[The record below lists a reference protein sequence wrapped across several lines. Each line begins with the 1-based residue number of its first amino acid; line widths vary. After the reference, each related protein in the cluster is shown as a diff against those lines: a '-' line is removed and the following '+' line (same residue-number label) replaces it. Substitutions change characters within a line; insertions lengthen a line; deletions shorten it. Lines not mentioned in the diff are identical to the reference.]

1 MLFALIIS
9 SECSTEYR
17 TCNVDGDA
25 VCHYQMI
32 AQCQRH
38 RHHHSVVS
46 VRMCRSAVAIT
57 QRRNHFVLQSFLLKE
72 VTIMHCRC
80 HLHHHQQHH
89 RRSCWHNRLL
99 PHHTRTHPAIS
110 SHLNLSSITISISIS
125 STLRRVCGRR
135 GTWGA
140 SSADLRLAHDHN
152 DINRQ
157 LRT

>member
-1 MLFALIIS
+1 MLIIS
-9 SECSTEYR
+9 SECFTEYR
-17 TCNVDGDA
+17 TCNVNGDA

-57 QRRNHFVLQSFLLKE
+57 QRLHHFVLQSFLLKE
-72 VTIMHCRC
+72 VTIVHCRW

-89 RRSCWHNRLL
+89 RRSCLHNRLL
-99 PHHTRTHPAIS
+99 HHRTHTHPARS
-110 SHLNLSSITISISIS
+110 SHLNLSSITISISISIS

-140 SSADLRLAHDHN
+140 SLADLRLAHDHN
-152 DINRQ
+152 DINTL